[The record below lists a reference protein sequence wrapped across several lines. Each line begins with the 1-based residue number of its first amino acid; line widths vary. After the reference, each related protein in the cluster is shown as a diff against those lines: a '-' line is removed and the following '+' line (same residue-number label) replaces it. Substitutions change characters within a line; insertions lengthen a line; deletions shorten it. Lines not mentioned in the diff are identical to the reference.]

1 MHRTKPHAR
10 SLTKRRVI
18 VSVFVPCR
26 RADAA
31 GAVSC
36 FVLVLLHTAFLFTHA
51 TVSDIIRIYASDVG
65 LMQPV
70 QRWMMQHADA
80 ERADAAGMNCL
91 LMLMSMHGLMQPVRS
106 VEMTRTAMTSF
117 SCFIVMVVL
126 LLVTFFPPSLT
137 HHPTHPAWYTGLSF
151 MLGHSQNCAC
161 VIVSAAGLHLA
172 AQRRVGWIR
181 PPARHGRRGLM
192 QPVSHAIYQQPASLD
207 ANRVCERRYHNALEL
222 DPPCGVCCSR
232 STVAASRL

>member
-1 MHRTKPHAR
+1 MQPVQRWLLQHADAERADAAGMNCLLMLMSMHGLMQPVRSVEMTRTAMTSFSCFIVMVVLLLVTFFPPSLTPHPTHTLSSPYPHAR

-70 QRWMMQHADA
+70 R
-80 ERADAAGMNCL
+80 N
-91 LMLMSMHGLMQPVRS
+91 
-106 VEMTRTAMTSF
+106 
-117 SCFIVMVVL
+117 
-126 LLVTFFPPSLT
+126 
-137 HHPTHPAWYTGLSF
+137 
-151 MLGHSQNCAC
+151 
-161 VIVSAAGLHLA
+161 
-172 AQRRVGWIR
+172 
-181 PPARHGRRGLM
+181 
-192 QPVSHAIYQQPASLD
+192 
-207 ANRVCERRYHNALEL
+207 
-222 DPPCGVCCSR
+222 
-232 STVAASRL
+232 